1 MCLLVIYLYLNT
13 DGLPMKQLQQP
24 PSQAPASL
32 PVSSSVMDHFLTVKV
47 EDGYEAINFEAMM
60 AEVHGC

>member
-1 MCLLVIYLYLNT
+1 
-13 DGLPMKQLQQP
+13 MKQLQQSP
-24 PSQAPASL
+24 ILTPATV
-32 PVSSSVMDHFLTVKV
+32 PISSSVMDHFLTVKM